1 MASSRAACL
10 TRSERFRVEAC
21 LLCSRMAAGLKNL
34 ITDIPGISV
43 GHAHDA
49 AIASGVTAL
58 IFETPAVASIA
69 VHGGAP
75 GLRDSALLEPQMT
88 VERVDG
94 LVLSGGSVYGLD
106 SMGGVVAWLRERGRG
121 HAVGNIKVPI
131 VPGAIL
137 FDLLNGGDKS
147 FGREP
152 AYWHLGYKAAAAAS
166 ENFALGSV
174 GAGYGATTANLK
186 GGLGSASAATPAGFC
201 VGALVAVNA
210 IGQATIGDGPHFW
223 AAPYEY
229 EREFGGLG
237 WPEHSPKGALAMHIK
252 SAVAENTTIAIV
264 ATDAALTKPEA
275 KRLAI
280 MAHDGIAR
288 ALRPSHAC
296 MDGDTIFAAATGI
309 AGSVPTVHD
318 RIEIGLSTADC
329 LSRAIAR
336 AVFEAD
342 ALPFPGALPCWK
354 GRHRQSS

>member
-1 MASSRAACL
+1 
-10 TRSERFRVEAC
+10 
-21 LLCSRMAAGLKNL
+21 MAAGLKNL
-34 ITDIPGISV
+34 ITDIPGIYV
-43 GHAHDA
+43 GHAHDP

-75 GLRDSALLEPQMT
+75 GLRDTALLEPQMA
-88 VERVDG
+88 VERVDAF
-94 LVLSGGSVYGLD
+94 VLSGGSVYGLD
-106 SMGGVVAWLRERGRG
+106 SMGGVMSWLREKGRG
-121 HAVGNIKVPI
+121 YGVGNVKVPI

-137 FDLLNGGDKS
+137 FDLLNGGDRS

-152 AYWHLGYKAAAAAS
+152 AYWHLGYRAAAAAG

-186 GGLGSASAATPAGFC
+186 GGLGSASASTSSGFC
-201 VGALVAVNA
+201 AGALVAVNA
-210 IGQATIGDGPHFW
+210 LGQATIGDGPHFW
-223 AAPYEY
+223 AAPYES
-229 EREFGGLG
+229 EREFGDLG
-237 WPEHSPKGALAMHIK
+237 WPASWPKDALAIRIK
-252 SAVAENTTIAIV
+252 SAAPENTTIAIV

-296 MDGDTIFAAATGI
+296 MDGDTIFAAATGT
-309 AGSVPTVHD
+309 AKNVPTVRD
-318 RIEIGLSTADC
+318 RIEIGLSVADC

-336 AVFEAD
+336 AVYEAN
-342 ALPFPGALPCWK
+342 ALPFPGALLSWK
-354 GRHRQSS
+354 GRYRQGV